1 MDTNTICDDC
11 YRLTVRYD
19 ENTEYAWDSII
30 ADEKNA
36 WKQFLAFEDW
46 GFADEFSTV
55 NLYTPSGKCYTKVF
69 YREGRKVVE
78 K

>member
-19 ENTEYAWDSII
+19 ENKDYEWDATI
-30 ADEKNA
+30 ADK
-36 WKQFLAFEDW
+36 
-46 GFADEFSTV
+46 FSTV